1 MQLLSA
7 LFLALSASS
16 DAFIVG
22 LSYGTKKISI
32 NFANNIVVSFI
43 AGLGTLLAML
53 FGGILNTLIPSPFE
67 NILGS
72 LVLIL
77 FGLYMLWG
85 ITKKKQSEIFA
96 SPKDTRLPQ
105 LQYYETALRNPEIID
120 INRSKTIELKEALV
134 LGGVLCINNV
144 GLGMGASIAG
154 LNPYITSISSF
165 MFSILFLQLGY
176 YTGSKFLSHKL
187 ARYSDVVSACLIIAL
202 GLYELFL

>member
-1 MQLLSA
+1 MQFLSA

-32 NFANNIVVSFI
+32 NFVNNIVVSFI

-53 FGGILNTLIPSPFE
+53 FGGILNMLIPSPFE

-77 FGLYMLWG
+77 FGVYMLLG
-85 ITKKKQSEIFA
+85 ITKKNQNEIFT
-96 SPKDTRLPQ
+96 SPKNTRLPQ

-120 INRSKTIELKEALV
+120 TNRSKTIELKEALI
-134 LGGVLCINNV
+134 LGGVLCINNI
-144 GLGMGASIAG
+144 GLGMGASITG

-165 MFSILFLQLGY
+165 IFSMLFLQMGY
-176 YTGSKFLSHKL
+176 YTGNKFLSHKL
-187 ARYSDVVSACLIIAL
+187 AGYCDVASACLIIAL
-202 GLYELFL
+202 GLYELFI